1 MGNGVMDTMTAVRA
15 RHTVN
20 VPSQPVGTRT
30 EPIGR
35 DKHQEREIAR
45 LLASGDRE
53 IALGP
58 GHALDDVLADA
69 RLLLKR

>member
-1 MGNGVMDTMTAVRA
+1 MTAVRA
-15 RHTVN
+15 RQIAD
-20 VPSQPVGTRT
+20 VPLKPVGTRS

-35 DKHQEREIAR
+35 DKAQDREVAR
-45 LLASGDRE
+45 LLARGDRD
-53 IALGP
+53 IATGR